1 MNPITPVNLD
11 KLPPGPRLRLTA
23 EVLRTYARVRWVMRD
38 PDAEHAVGRLRTN
51 GRPPAD
57 AREPAEHPEST
68 EQQDL
73 AAAHEQNLELL
84 AAWRLAHATGRVL
97 ERLPSDSRCL
107 FRSLTLMCMLE
118 RRGID
123 QTLVVAVRPQPFGA
137 HAWLEVDGQPVL
149 PEADPGYERLLEL

>member
-1 MNPITPVNLD
+1 MNPVTPINLD

-23 EVLRTYARVRWVMRD
+23 EVLSTYTRVRWVMRD
-38 PDAEHAVGRLRTN
+38 EDAERAVSRLRT
-51 GRPPAD
+51 D
-57 AREPAEHPEST
+57 ARGSARRPESER
-68 EQQDL
+68 EQD
-73 AAAHEQNLELL
+73 LELL

-118 RRGID
+118 RRGIA

-137 HAWLEVDGQPVL
+137 HAWVEVSGRAVL
-149 PEADPGYERLLEL
+149 QEADPGYERLLEL